1 MAARQ
6 IQKDPLNRLKD
17 KLRETFIKRIKDTRK
32 DNIDN
37 RRFGFVSPCVDDES
51 AMEVAHPEVRILV
64 CFFIKTKTKVNNL
77 FVPTHFILMNS
88 CFLFFYFFFSI
99 SLCSCRLVFLILRVL
114 YIYIK
119 KGWQRKQAQ
128 ILMANEG
135 MSSTKWSTLFQCED
149 NNNNT
154 DSISSSSSSCSSFNN
169 NDNSINT
176 SSGDRSIQLKRF
188 KRYIENVIGNEMTEE
203 EQQEFVDDPFWD
215 SVDIAEV
222 EAALLSVEDALTL
235 ELELQGKVLF

>member
-1 MAARQ
+1 
-6 IQKDPLNRLKD
+6 
-17 KLRETFIKRIKDTRK
+17 
-32 DNIDN
+32 
-37 RRFGFVSPCVDDES
+37 
-51 AMEVAHPEVRILV
+51 
-64 CFFIKTKTKVNNL
+64 
-77 FVPTHFILMNS
+77 
-88 CFLFFYFFFSI
+88 
-99 SLCSCRLVFLILRVL
+99 VFLILRVL
-114 YIYIK
+114 IYILK

-128 ILMANEG
+128 MLMANEG

-154 DSISSSSSSCSSFNN
+154 DSISSSSSSSSCSSFNN